1 MKPLLWDAINPF
13 TGLPFTWDDP
23 NLRWGDPSYY
33 LEPGDPGFV
42 PYPGQ
47 TASQPTLKP
56 KRKRMAKSDYIAQN
70 DDLFAAQLQTFK
82 TGIGAYAT
90 ALGVTPAQITAQA
103 ADADYF
109 GYVVACQGIMQGGSQ
124 QWTAW
129 KNLTRGGGTPPPA
142 GAPVAPVFPTA
153 VAAVA
158 LGVEVR
164 FRALVKSIKAHPNYN
179 DAIGQTLGI
188 EGPQQAGP
196 DLATIQPEI
205 TAALSGNAV
214 QIGWGWGGNSA
225 FLDMLE
231 LQVDRGSGWTLLA
244 YDTTPNYTDSTALP
258 ATPTKWKYRAIW
270 RVGDQ
275 QVGLWSNTVEVVVG
289 G

>member
-1 MKPLLWDAINPF
+1 MKTLFWDAINPA
-13 TGLPFTWDDP
+13 TGLPFTFDDP
-23 NLRWGDPSYY
+23 NLFWGDPAYY
-33 LEPGDPGFV
+33 LEPGDPGYV
-42 PYPGQ
+42 PYPSSN
-47 TASQPTLKP
+47 AQPTLKP
-56 KRKRMAKSDYIAQN
+56 KRNRMAKSDYIAQN

-103 ADADYF
+103 ADADSF
-109 GYVVACQGIMQGGSQ
+109 GYVVACQGIMQGGAQ

-129 KNLTRGGGTPPPA
+129 KNLMRGGGTPPPA
-142 GAPVAPVFPTA
+142 GAPVPPVFPTA

-164 FRALVKSIKAHPNYN
+164 FRALVKAIKAHPNYN

-188 EGPQQAGP
+188 EGPQHAGP
-196 DLATIQPEI
+196 DLSTLQAII
-205 TAALSGNAV
+205 DAVLSGNAV
-214 QIGWGWGGNSA
+214 QLGWGWGGNSD

-231 LQVDRGSGWTLLA
+231 LQVDRGSGWALLA
-244 YDTTPNYTDSTALP
+244 FDTTPNYTDTTPLP
-258 ATPTKWKYRAIW
+258 ATPTKWKYRAIY
-270 RVGDQ
+270 RVGDA
-275 QVGLWSNTVEVVVG
+275 QVGVWSNTVEITVG